1 MECSKSCK
9 KRKAKELNEK
19 MLKAKNKRKSTLF
32 LKVSDGPIH
41 IEGLNGYGIR
51 INQDNFKEI
60 YNLCVFGEIK

>member
-19 MLKAKNKRKSTLF
+19 MLKAKNKRTSTLS

-41 IEGLNGYGIR
+41 IEGPNGYGLC
-51 INQDNFKEI
+51 INEDNFKEI
-60 YNLCVFGEIK
+60 FNLCLG

>member
-19 MLKAKNKRKSTLF
+19 MLKAKNKRTSPLY

-41 IEGLNGYGIR
+41 IKGPYDYGIW
-51 INQDNFKEI
+51 INEDNFKKI
-60 YNLCVFGEIK
+60 FNLCLG